1 MSDLG
6 AKTRLAVPHGL
17 EVVSSVFKP
26 ITISLLAVALNAGQ
40 WHQVRTLIDASLFD
54 RSRCQDSETL
64 RDATPACETGM
75 EAY

>member
-6 AKTRLAVPHGL
+6 AKTRLGIPPSL

-26 ITISLLAVALNAGQ
+26 ITIFLLAVALNAGR
-40 WHQVRTLIDASLFD
+40 WHRVRTLADASLLH

-64 RDATPACETGM
+64 RDAT
-75 EAY
+75 